1 MKKYIALILTAVVF
15 LSCFAACAKK
25 ADLVGDY
32 PAVTEKDGGVIRDEA
47 GNLIIYVTDV
57 NGKIEKGED
66 GEKVTTPIA
75 IKHPIV
81 VGRRVEG
88 PTYAL
93 NIPDGWSDKLTAAD
107 LDIIRDGTKDNIRL
121 SHIKDSSLSKVLE
134 QRQSV
139 INIAKSNFPTAE
151 SGNKSITI
159 GDGIKAQYMYVW
171 VEDTGVREDDGKGN
185 LTVLS
190 SFAGLIVFEHAGD
203 VYSCLLSSN
212 NNMNEDIDEIIGILS
227 TIEFFK

>member
-1 MKKYIALILTAVVF
+1 MKKYIAIIICAVTV

-25 ADLVGDY
+25 PDLVGDY

-47 GNLIIYVTDV
+47 GNIIIYVTDI

-66 GEKVTTPIA
+66 GELVTSPVA

-121 SHIKDSSLSKVLE
+121 SHIKDTSLSEVLE
-134 QRQSV
+134 KRQSV
-139 INIAKSNFPTAE
+139 INLAKVNFPSAE
-151 SGNKSITI
+151 TGNKAITL
-159 GDGIKAQYMYVW
+159 GKDIKAQYMYAW

-185 LTVLS
+185 LTVMS
-190 SFAGLIVFEHAGD
+190 SFVGLIVFEHAGD
-203 VYSCLLSSN
+203 VYSCMLSSN
-212 NNMNEDIDEIIGILS
+212 NNMNEDIDEIISILS
-227 TIEFFK
+227 TIEFFR